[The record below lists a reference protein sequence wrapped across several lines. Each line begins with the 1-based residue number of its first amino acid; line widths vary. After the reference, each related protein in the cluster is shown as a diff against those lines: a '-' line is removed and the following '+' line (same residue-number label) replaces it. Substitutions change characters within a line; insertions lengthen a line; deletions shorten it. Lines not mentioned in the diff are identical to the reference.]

1 MNQAAK
7 IALLKSE
14 YSQDSI
20 GQWTETRDERNVF
33 AYVSSVSMV
42 EFYNAGLQGF
52 KPEYRMLVWRSEYE
66 GEELLTYK
74 DKTYTIYRTYE
85 RDDGRI
91 ELYVTERKG
100 AEV

>member
-20 GQWTETRDERNVF
+20 GQWTETHEDKNVF
-33 AYVSSVSMV
+33 AYVSSVSMA

-52 KPEYRMLVWRSEYE
+52 KPEYRFLVWRTEYD
-66 GEELLTYK
+66 GEELLTYNS
-74 DKTYTIYRTYE
+74 KTYAIYRTYE